1 MLESADAAVRGWVV
15 GVNISLA
22 NKLSGTIPMIFAT
35 LGSLRYFDAG
45 ATTTPTSSDVARKLF
60 SLNNIS
66 GTLPSFQFANFTERA
81 SFSANPISGVMPDT
95 MRHGSVT
102 EFYCTQ
108 YKKLTQ

>member
-35 LGSLRYFDAG
+35 LGSLRYFDVG
-45 ATTTPTSSDVARKLF
+45 ATNFARKLV
-60 SLNNIS
+60 SESNIS

>member
-35 LGSLRYFDAG
+35 LGSLRTFDVG
-45 ATTTPTSSDVARKLF
+45 RRVAKSG

>member
-1 MLESADAAVRGWVV
+1 MLESGDAAVRGWVV
-15 GVNISLA
+15 GVNISVA

-35 LGSLRYFDAG
+35 LGSLRNFDVG
-45 ATTTPTSSDVARKLF
+45 ATNYARKLV

-66 GTLPSFQFANFTERA
+66 GTLPSLVFANLSAMA

-95 MRHGSVT
+95 MLHGSVT